1 MEERIKMSR
10 RYTVLSFTLA
20 FVAIVALMVNA
31 AETNENIQLVKD
43 AYPGLASSALTLAK
57 NVDLPTDVLLR
68 SGKIEITQKD
78 LDAEIAK
85 APEELRTQLA
95 QYQFCV
101 LENKAAQALL
111 EDEAGNWAKE
121 SKRPTDEAKDQL
133 MQAYILSLTS
143 SVSVSDDEARSF
155 FEQNKDMMGDATFE
169 QVKDQLKE
177 YMLGQK
183 RQEAVGAHVATIGK
197 RHEIEI
203 NKTWAAKQYTAAMDN
218 PLDKARKSGKPTMV
232 DLGADGCKPCE
243 MMTPVLEELKKEYE
257 GKVNVLFVHVRKE
270 QVLAARYGVQAIPV
284 QIFFDKDGKEV
295 FRHVGFFPKDQII
308 TKLTEMGVK

>member
-1 MEERIKMSR
+1 MTR
-10 RYTVLSFTLA
+10 RFTLLLSFTLA
-20 FVAIVALMVNA
+20 LFAIVSLMANA
-31 AETNENIQLVKD
+31 DEAKDNIQLVKD
-43 AYPGLASSALTLAK
+43 AYPDLTSGALTLAK
-57 NVDLPTDVLLR
+57 VVDLPSDILLR
-68 SGKIEITQKD
+68 SGKIEISQKD
-78 LDAEIAK
+78 IDAEIAS

-95 QYQFCV
+95 QYQFLV
-101 LENKAAQALL
+101 LENKATQALL

-121 SKRPTDEAKDQL
+121 NKRPTDEAKDQL

-143 SVSVSDDEARSF
+143 NVSVSDDEAKSF
-155 FEQNKDMMGDATFE
+155 FDQNKDMMGDATFE

-183 RQEAVGAHVATIGK
+183 RQEAVGAHVATIGA

-295 FRHVGFFPKDQII
+295 FRHVGFFAKDQII